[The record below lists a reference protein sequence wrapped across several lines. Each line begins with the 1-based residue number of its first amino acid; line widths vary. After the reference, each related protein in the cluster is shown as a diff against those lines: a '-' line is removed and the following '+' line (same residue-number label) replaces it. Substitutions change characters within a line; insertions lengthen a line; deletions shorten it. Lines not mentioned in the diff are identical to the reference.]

1 MEKKLKTIDNITL
14 RREKSDF
21 LKTKI
26 TSSSSAADYIRQF
39 YHDDITIYE
48 SMFILL
54 LNNANQTIGYAKISQ
69 GGIVGTIVDIRIIC
83 KYAIDALAT
92 GVILAHNHPSGR
104 MVASE
109 ADKQIT
115 KKTKE
120 ALKLFEVNIVDH
132 IILSETDFYSFADEG
147 IL

>member
-39 YHDDITIYE
+39 YYDDITIYE